1 MGAISLQL
9 QTVSLPGSQLDMT
22 FQLDDGDVRRAFD
35 KVYSELAQQG
45 SIPGFRPGRA
55 PAAVIKRRFK
65 PEILRDMFWMKAV
78 ETFVEPELE
87 KEELKVIGQPDFPD
101 FQEIEVEE
109 GQPVEFTLKI
119 TVRPEPELPDY
130 KGLKLH
136 RLPAEVTDEQVA
148 EVLGQMR
155 QAAAKE
161 KPVSDRPVQ
170 SGDVVAAD
178 LKITL
183 AGQDEPVHESSQQFE
198 VGSGRYTPAIDEA
211 LVGHNLDE
219 TVTLEHQYPEDHEDE
234 DLAGQQ
240 ATLSATIEEIR
251 ERLLP
256 ELDDDFAKTQ
266 GEYEG
271 LEQLQGEVRE
281 RLEKEAAQRRQEA
294 LENDALSAVV
304 RDTKID
310 LPEMLIDDLA
320 RRGFASFAEELQ
332 SNGMSVV
339 EFAEIASTD
348 VENLQLNER
357 MRAEVALKVQF
368 ALEAIAAAEGVEV
381 DEAALDEEIG
391 LFAAEANVGEDFV
404 RNALDLQED
413 LRERLEDRAT
423 RRLTIQK
430 LLDAAE
436 IEDVTQER
444 YDEIKEQ
451 ERQAAREKA
460 EAEATAAEEAAK
472 TAAEAAKAAEETAAE
487 TAEDAAEPVEDAVQA
502 DAEAVEDG
510 AEVEEATPEPEPEA
524 EAEPAPE
531 AEAEADKLEA

>member
-472 TAAEAAKAAEETAAE
+472 TAEEAAKAAEETAAE

-510 AEVEEATPEPEPEA
+510 AEAEEATPEPEPEA

-531 AEAEADKLEA
+531 AEAEADKPEA

>member
-381 DEAALDEEIG
+381 EEAALDEEIG

-472 TAAEAAKAAEETAAE
+472 TAEEAAKAAEETAAE

-510 AEVEEATPEPEPEA
+510 AEAEEATPEPEPEA

-531 AEAEADKLEA
+531 AEAEADKPEA

>member
-119 TVRPEPELPDY
+119 TVRPEPELPEY

-472 TAAEAAKAAEETAAE
+472 TAEEAAKAAEETAAE

-510 AEVEEATPEPEPEA
+510 AEAEEATPEPEPEA

-531 AEAEADKLEA
+531 ADKPEA